1 MSYTYFTISAIKK
14 KSVRIFETVLPIIWF
29 LQNRTREA
37 FFPTN
42 INIVKVKFEQIL
54 SRISVIDRDVNELN
68 KIKSTLPDDRPYSS
82 GLQLIFDKQITNLL
96 NERNNLLE
104 QSISNPPA
112 WLLNGKNGQ
121 QKYEVIQ
128 TVPTHD
134 ADFKKPEPS
143 DQDII
148 SFIKALPKTEIH
160 LHLEACVNKQ
170 TLKQMFK
177 NNGVVISEEDFEKKY
192 MFHDLN
198 GFIQLF
204 LFIQSA
210 VKTPKDF
217 SYMIDSL
224 ADYMRADNILYSE
237 VFVAPTKFIQNG
249 IDFEEMMEVIVKRI
263 RAIKQEDGTEI
274 NILIDVS
281 RTFGSENAMSNLNR
295 VLKLK
300 YPEVIGI
307 GLGGAE
313 QMGPAKD
320 FESVFKKAKEEGLRT
335 VVHAGED
342 EGPISIWDSINYLKV
357 ERIGHGTS
365 AIQDPDLVEYLR
377 QTQIPIEICL
387 TSNVFTG
394 KYVKKEENHP
404 VRQYFDQGVY
414 TCVNTDDPEIFDVN
428 LSYEFFKMYRFLNF
442 TIEELIEL
450 IKKGIYATFH
460 PDKDSLWKKI
470 ESDILKIR
478 KQHNL

>member
-1 MSYTYFTISAIKK
+1 M
-14 KSVRIFETVLPIIWF
+14 
-29 LQNRTREA
+29 
-37 FFPTN
+37 
-42 INIVKVKFEQIL
+42 KVKFEQIL
-54 SRISVIDRDVNELN
+54 NRISVIDRDINELN
-68 KIKSTLPDDRPYSS
+68 KIKSQLPDDRPYSS

-96 NERNNLLE
+96 NERNLILE
-104 QSISNPPA
+104 QRIPNPPA
-112 WLLNGKNGQ
+112 WIHHGKNGQ
-121 QKYEVIQ
+121 AKYEVIQ
-128 TVPTHD
+128 TVP
-134 ADFKKPEPS
+134 ADQEFTNTEPT
-143 DQDII
+143 DQDIM
-148 SFIKALPKTEIH
+148 SFIKALPKTEVH

-177 NNGVVISEEDFEKKY
+177 KNGIKISEEEFEKKY
-192 MFHDLN
+192 TFHDLN

-210 VKTPKDF
+210 VKTHNDF
-217 SYMIDSL
+217 SFMIDSL
-224 ADYMRADNILYSE
+224 AEYMRNDNIKYSE

-249 IDFEEMMEVIVKRI
+249 IDFEKMMEVIVKRI
-263 RAIKQEDGTEI
+263 REVKQEDGTEI
-274 NILIDVS
+274 HILVDVS
-281 RTFGSENAMSNLNR
+281 RTFGQENAMNNLNR

-342 EGPISIWDSINYLKV
+342 EGPNSIWDSINYLKV

-365 AIQDPDLVEYLR
+365 AIQDPDLVEYLKE
-377 QTQIPIEICL
+377 TQIPIEICL

-404 VRQYFDQGVY
+404 VREYFDQGLY
-414 TCVNTDDPEIFDVN
+414 TCINTDDPEIFDVS
-428 LSYEFFKMYRFLNF
+428 LSYEYFKMYRFLEF
-442 TIEELIEL
+442 SIEELIEL

-460 PDKDSLWKKI
+460 QDKDSLWKKF
-470 ESDILKIR
+470 ESEILKIR
-478 KQHNL
+478 KKHNL